1 VAATKRHNDVVRAA
15 SVKKRKKSQ
24 VHQGEKMK
32 KTYAGA
38 LQQSAANLTQA
49 SVFTVFVD
57 R

>member
-1 VAATKRHNDVVRAA
+1 MAATKRHNDVVRAA